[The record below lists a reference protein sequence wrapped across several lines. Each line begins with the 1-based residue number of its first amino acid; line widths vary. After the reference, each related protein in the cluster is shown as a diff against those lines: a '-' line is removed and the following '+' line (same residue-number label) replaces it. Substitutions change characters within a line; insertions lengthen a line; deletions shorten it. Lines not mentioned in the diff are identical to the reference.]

1 MGRQKTTQKTTRKT
15 AQKTAT
21 AYDAVRTLRNV
32 RLGAGGPVCD
42 VRIEGGR
49 VSEIHPGGTAAA
61 QRGVGVG
68 GPDVDLDGRTLLP
81 GLWDAHVH
89 IVQWAVARRRLDLA
103 GTGSA
108 RSVARIARERAASMS
123 PGELLVGYGFRDGL
137 WPDAPHKDLLDAVL
151 PDRPVLLVS
160 ADLHSAWL
168 NSAGLALLGR
178 GDHPNGLLREEECLR
193 ATAQLSSVTTEMSD
207 AWVREACAAAARRGI
222 TGILDFEY
230 ADNVTDWTRR
240 MTTGPAATDAAADDM
255 SGLPAPA
262 PIPIPIPA
270 LVPVPVA
277 PPIPIPVRVAAA
289 VYPEYLDAAIGR
301 GLRTGVAPREVPGG
315 LLETGP
321 LKLFTDGSLNTRTAL
336 CHDPYPGM
344 PSGGPGEYGLA
355 QVTPEELTAVMRR
368 AAAHGIEPAVH
379 AIGDRANG
387 MALDAFEAVRC
398 RGRIEHGQL
407 LRPEDIPRFAPLDI
421 TVGVQPTHAVD
432 DRDVADRYWHGRT
445 HRAFPFAD
453 LLAAGAALELG
464 SDAPVAPLD
473 PWRSIANAV
482 ARTDDARPAWHP
494 EQRLSVAQA
503 LASSSRGRR
512 SVRVGDIADLVVV
525 DVDPLTAD
533 LAVLRDMPVYGTM
546 LAGAWTHL
554 AD

>member
-1 MGRQKTTQKTTRKT
+1 MRR
-15 AQKTAT
+15 QKTAT
-21 AYDAVRTLRNV
+21 AYSAVRTLRNV

-49 VSEIHPGGTAAA
+49 VSEIHPGGTTAPQGA
-61 QRGVGVG
+61 G

-108 RSVARIARERAASMS
+108 RGAAEAARERAASMG

-137 WPDAPHKDLLDAVL
+137 WPDAPHKDLLDAVV

-160 ADLHSAWL
+160 ADLHAAWL

-178 GDHPNGLLREEECLR
+178 GDHPNGLLRDEDCLR

-207 AWVREACAAAARRGI
+207 AWVREACAEAARRGI

-240 MTTGPAATDAAADDM
+240 MTTGPAAAGAAVGDAAGDAA
-255 SGLPAPA
+255 GLPISVPMPMPM
-262 PIPIPIPA
+262 PIP
-270 LVPVPVA
+270 V
-277 PPIPIPVRVAAA
+277 PIPVRVAAA
-289 VYPEYLDAAIGR
+289 VYPEHLDAAIDR
-301 GLRTGVAPREVPGG
+301 GLHTGVALREVPGG

-355 QVTPEELTAVMRR
+355 QLTPEELTAVMRR
-368 AAAHGIEPAVH
+368 AAAHGMEPAVH
-379 AIGDRANG
+379 AIGDRANEI
-387 MALDAFEAVRC
+387 ALDAFEAVRC

-407 LRPEDIPRFAPLDI
+407 LRPEDVPRFAALDV

-432 DRDVADRYWHGRT
+432 DRDVAHRYWHGRT

-453 LLAAGAALELG
+453 LLAAGAVLELG

-503 LASSSRGRR
+503 LAASARGRR
-512 SVRVGDIADLVVV
+512 SVRVGDRADLVVV

-533 LAVLRDMPVYGTM
+533 LAVLRDMPVYGAM

-554 AD
+554 AA

>member
-1 MGRQKTTQKTTRKT
+1 MGRQNT
-15 AQKTAT
+15 AQKAAT
-21 AYDAVRTLRNV
+21 AHGAVRTLRDV

-49 VSEIHPGGTAAA
+49 VSEIRPGGTAAA
-61 QRGVGVG
+61 PRGVG

-207 AWVREACAAAARRGI
+207 AWVREACAAAARRGV

-240 MTTGPAATDAAADDM
+240 MTTGTAATDAAVDGT
-255 SGLPAPA
+255 SGLPIPA
-262 PIPIPIPA
+262 PILPIPA
-270 LVPVPVA
+270 
-277 PPIPIPVRVAAA
+277 PIPIPVRVAAA
-289 VYPEYLDAAIGR
+289 VYPEHLDAAIGR

-355 QVTPEELTAVMRR
+355 QITPEELTAVMRR

-379 AIGDRANG
+379 AIGDRANER
-387 MALDAFEAVRC
+387 ALDAFEAVRC

-407 LRPEDIPRFAPLDI
+407 LRPEDIPRFAALGI

-432 DRDVADRYWHGRT
+432 DRDVADRYWKGRT
-445 HRAFPFAD
+445 HRAFPYAD

-482 ARTDDARPAWHP
+482 ARTDDGRPAWHP

-503 LASSSRGRR
+503 LAASARGRR

-533 LAVLRDMPVYGTM
+533 LAVLRDMPVYGAM

-554 AD
+554 TA